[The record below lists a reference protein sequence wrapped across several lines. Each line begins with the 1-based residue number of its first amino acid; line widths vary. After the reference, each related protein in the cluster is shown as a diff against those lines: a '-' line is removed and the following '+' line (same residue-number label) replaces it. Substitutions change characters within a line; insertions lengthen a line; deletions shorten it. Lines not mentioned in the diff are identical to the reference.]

1 MELFGIIFEAFL
13 RRNKEM
19 SKHFLY
25 LLFLFSSFCSKIK
38 ESFSILSVGIVCY

>member
-25 LLFLFSSFCSKIK
+25 LLLIFSLFWTKIK
-38 ESFSILSVGIVCY
+38 ESFYLLSSRIVSS